1 MKKKIFRAIVS
12 VSTAIVAVAFIGVFI
27 LLYET
32 YVQVQYQEL
41 AKQTDLI
48 AGMVEETGA
57 EYLKVLDDSSYR
69 LNWISPEGEVLYDSS
84 GDTSSL
90 SNHLGREEIR
100 EASIY
105 GTGQATRY
113 SDTLARETYNIA
125 QKLSDGSFIRV
136 SVTMSSIYGLF
147 GQVLGP
153 FLILLILICLI
164 SLILARRLSRS
175 IVQPIL
181 AIDLDCPL
189 ADSSIPEIQPL
200 LERIEQ
206 SNEQI
211 AVQMEELQMKS
222 REFETVSSNMDEG
235 LILITDSGKMM
246 SANQAACRIF
256 GIDQKWKPADAD
268 YLPEMLA
275 QARENGRAT
284 QNLHKKSR
292 DYIVEVSA
300 IYAHEALKGYIIL
313 VLDITEK
320 VEARERRQEFTA
332 NVTHELKTPIQTI
345 MASTELLENGTV
357 RQEDQKRFL
366 HYISKEARRLV
377 DMINDIIQLSRLDA
391 GHEEPQEVL
400 DLAMLAEE
408 IAESIRPAADASR
421 ISMDVSCEE
430 IYTTGSRKMW
440 QSIFSN
446 LMENALKYNKPYG
459 TIQVNLYQEE
469 SAENAEHA
477 IVFQVTDTG
486 IGIPDKYQD
495 RVFERFFR
503 VDKSHSS
510 TVGGSGL
517 GLAIVAH
524 AVEDLHGWI
533 RLESTEGK
541 GTTITVRIPDPSCGA
556 KQNPGSS
563 DSGTDS

>member
-284 QNLHKKSR
+284 QILCR
-292 DYIVEVSA
+292 LLQ
-300 IYAHEALKGYIIL
+300 EA
-313 VLDITEK
+313 
-320 VEARERRQEFTA
+320 
-332 NVTHELKTPIQTI
+332 
-345 MASTELLENGTV
+345 
-357 RQEDQKRFL
+357 
-366 HYISKEARRLV
+366 
-377 DMINDIIQLSRLDA
+377 
-391 GHEEPQEVL
+391 
-400 DLAMLAEE
+400 
-408 IAESIRPAADASR
+408 
-421 ISMDVSCEE
+421 
-430 IYTTGSRKMW
+430 
-440 QSIFSN
+440 
-446 LMENALKYNKPYG
+446 
-459 TIQVNLYQEE
+459 
-469 SAENAEHA
+469 
-477 IVFQVTDTG
+477 
-486 IGIPDKYQD
+486 
-495 RVFERFFR
+495 
-503 VDKSHSS
+503 
-510 TVGGSGL
+510 
-517 GLAIVAH
+517 
-524 AVEDLHGWI
+524 
-533 RLESTEGK
+533 
-541 GTTITVRIPDPSCGA
+541 
-556 KQNPGSS
+556 
-563 DSGTDS
+563 